1 MKNINPLILVN
12 GALVLFMIANGIIK
26 QDLFTN
32 PFRGAM
38 IFLFGCGIALHLSND
53 KPEINHKP

>member
-26 QDLFTN
+26 QDLFSN
-32 PFRGAM
+32 PFRGVI
-38 IFLFGCGIALHLSND
+38 IFLCGCALALQLLSD
-53 KPEINHKP
+53 KPEINRKP